1 MIASELISKVV
12 PPLRPTDDAE
22 RALQW
27 MDEFKVSHLPVV
39 DGTHFLGIISESDI
53 LDANAPG
60 GTVANLDADLERAY
74 VSDTQHIYYVIRRL
88 ASTDLTCIAV
98 LDADE
103 HYMGCITQSDLVMKF
118 EDLAV
123 INQPGGILI
132 IRLKDMDYSLAR
144 IAHIVESN
152 GVSILSSY
160 IFNRKDT
167 GNIELTL
174 KVNREDLSPVI
185 QSLERHD
192 YEVASFFQEA
202 SHLEDLKGRYDE
214 LMRYINI

>member
-39 DGTHFLGIISESDI
+39 DGQHFLGIISESDI

-60 GTVANLDADLERAY
+60 GTVANLDADLERAF

-132 IRLKDMDYSLAR
+132 IALKDMDYSLAR

-160 IFNRKDT
+160 IFTRKDT
-167 GNIELTL
+167 GSIELTL

-192 YEVASFFQEA
+192 YEVTSFFQEA